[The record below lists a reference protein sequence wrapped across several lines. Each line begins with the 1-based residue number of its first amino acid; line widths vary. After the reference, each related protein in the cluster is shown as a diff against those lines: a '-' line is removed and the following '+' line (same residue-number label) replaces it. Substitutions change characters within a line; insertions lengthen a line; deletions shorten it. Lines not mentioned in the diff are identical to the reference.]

1 MSVCMHICMYACM
14 CFNLIEDKSEWVYLV
29 LGWKIIKGK
38 DMLVLRS
45 AECGTDH
52 FMVRGKF
59 KFRIQKK
66 SRMTGVQLPNVSM
79 LLSRATEFCCHGN
92 RLISYQDVTTPNC
105 SQVNLRKSH
114 EVENTV
120 DAILHE

>member
-1 MSVCMHICMYACM
+1 MGLSCSGLENHKEKRYASIM
-14 CFNLIEDKSEWVYLV
+14 R
-29 LGWKIIKGK
+29 
-38 DMLVLRS
+38 VLRS

-66 SRMTGVQLPNVSM
+66 SRMTGVQLPNVSI
-79 LLSRATEFCCHGN
+79 LLSRATEF
-92 RLISYQDVTTPNC
+92 QDVTTPSC

-114 EVENTV
+114 EVGT
-120 DAILHE
+120 L